1 MRRLVGLVIAVIG
14 ISAAAACGGGG
25 SGEAS
30 SGEVSVAILEPSSL
44 MPANYSEVYGSQVV
58 TSLFTPLVTF
68 DPGTNET
75 RLGVASEINSAD
87 SQHWDVNIAPGWTFH
102 NGEPVTA
109 SSFVDAW
116 NFNANRDAAQLNSYV
131 FDNIQGYDEVSS
143 GQAPAMSGLQVIDD
157 HSFRIDLKTPDSQFE
172 IMLGYP
178 AFSPLPTAAFKDPNA
193 FERSPIGNGP
203 FKMNGEWVHDQEI
216 QLIRFDEYAGSP
228 AKAKSLTYRIYQSF
242 DTAYNDLVS
251 GGVDIVPGIP
261 ASKVEE
267 ARRILGENYE
277 EFNSGRLEYLGFP
290 LASPQFGSA
299 DVRRAISMAIDRQ
312 AVSNVVFAGTREPA
326 TGYVPSLVPGAA
338 TDACGQACTHD
349 PEAAKRLF
357 NQAAGDRIRDGFS
370 IAYST
375 DSPDNKPW
383 VEAVARQLSDTLG
396 IQVTPKPYPTLAVVL
411 EKLGNG
417 SVDSAF
423 RTAWTFYYPSIG
435 NYLDPIFG
443 ATSPENFSGYQNPSF
458 EKKLAEAR
466 GSASAD
472 QARDLYLQAEQIV
485 LDDMPYVPLWTQRI
499 PVGTSQ
505 HVSDVHMDAFRRIHV
520 EDIALN

>member
-25 SGEAS
+25 SGQAS

-75 RLGVASEINSAD
+75 RLGVASEIKSAD

-116 NFNANRDAAQLNSYV
+116 NFNASRDAAQLNSYV

-193 FERSPIGNGP
+193 FERAPIGNGP

-216 QLIRFDEYAGSP
+216 QLTRFDEYAGSP

-299 DVRRAISMAIDRQ
+299 DVRHAISMAIDRQ

-326 TGYVPSLVPGAA
+326 TGYVPNLVPGAA
-338 TDACGQACTHD
+338 TDACGQTCTHD
-349 PEAAKRLF
+349 PEAAKQLF
-357 NQAAGDRIRDGFS
+357 NQAADDRIRDGFS

-472 QARDLYLQAEQIV
+472 QARNLYLQAEQIV

-520 EDIALN
+520 EDITLN